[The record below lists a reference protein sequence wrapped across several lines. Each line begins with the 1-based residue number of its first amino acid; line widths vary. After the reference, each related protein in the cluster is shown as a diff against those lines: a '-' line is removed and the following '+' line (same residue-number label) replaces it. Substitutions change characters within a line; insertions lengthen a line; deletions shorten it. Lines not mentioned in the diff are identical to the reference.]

1 MTEMAGEQTGAAIS
15 ARASWL
21 PMMVI
26 ALAQIQMAFNVS
38 ALPVSIGAIVS
49 EFSTQPTI
57 ISTALVVYSLAVAG
71 FVFLGSKIGKIFG
84 SRLVFQVSVILHG
97 LAMLIMAFSRST
109 TVILQAQA
117 IAGLA
122 AAALVPSLVV
132 LIAVHYKGDQQA
144 QALGLL
150 GASQAAAGVLAFLV
164 IGLLSS
170 LFSWQVG
177 FGIIFVLALGILLL
191 SFRFRLVERDHRVK
205 IDWVGAVLAG
215 LAIILISV
223 GFNNLNAWGLLLAS
237 PDAPFN
243 VLGLS
248 PSPLIIVAGVVLVQG
263 FFAWTM
269 RREEQNKT
277 PLLALQVLGTPQ
289 ERAATYCLFIIAA
302 LTPAILFLIP
312 LYIQIIQGNSA
323 LETAAAVIPFSLA
336 ILASTILVVRLF
348 KIWPPRKIGQIGFI
362 MVAVGLLMLAFSISN
377 DWGAPLVILS
387 LIVIG
392 LGDGAI
398 NTLVFNVLVSAS
410 PKELAGD
417 VGALRGTT
425 NNLATGL
432 GTAFASVLSIALL
445 SAIILNTLAQNP
457 VISPE
462 AIESQINLN
471 RLDFVSNER
480 LDELLDETDLT
491 PEQKAAA
498 VEINVFSR
506 LRALKISFLVLA
518 SIALLAIIPA
528 GRLPDYLPDEV
539 PADVPSAQPVDK
551 PVLPNP

>member
-1 MTEMAGEQTGAAIS
+1 
-15 ARASWL
+15 
-21 PMMVI
+21 
-26 ALAQIQMAFNVS
+26 
-38 ALPVSIGAIVS
+38 
-49 EFSTQPTI
+49 
-57 ISTALVVYSLAVAG
+57 
-71 FVFLGSKIGKIFG
+71 
-84 SRLVFQVSVILHG
+84 
-97 LAMLIMAFSRST
+97 MLLMAFSRST

-132 LIAVHYKGDQQA
+132 LIAMHYKGSQQA

-164 IGLLSS
+164 IAVLSS
-170 LFSWQVG
+170 LFSWRVG
-177 FGIIFVLALGILLL
+177 FGIIFGLAVCILIL
-191 SFRFRLVERDHRVK
+191 SLRFRPIERDHHVT
-205 IDWVGAVLAG
+205 IDWVGAVLAA

-223 GFNNLNAWGLLLAS
+223 GFNNLNFWGLLLAT
-237 PDAPFN
+237 PDAPFS
-243 VLGLS
+243 VLGVS
-248 PSPLIIVAGVVLVQG
+248 PAPIIIVVGVMFVQG
-263 FFAWTM
+263 FFAWTL
-269 RREEQNKT
+269 RRQEKNKT
-277 PLLALQVLGTPQ
+277 PLLALEVLGSNK

-312 LYIQIIQGNSA
+312 LYIQIIQGYSS

-336 ILASTILVVRLF
+336 IFASTILVVRLF
-348 KIWPPRKIGQIGFI
+348 NRWPPRQIGRIGFI
-362 MVAVGLLMLAFSISN
+362 MVAVGLVLLAFSIFN
-377 DWGAPLVILS
+377 EWDAPLVILS

-392 LGDGAI
+392 LGDGSL

-432 GTAFASVLSIALL
+432 GTAFASVLSITLL
-445 SAIILNTLAQNP
+445 SMIVMNALVQNP

-462 AIESQINLN
+462 MIETQINLN
-471 RLDFVSNER
+471 QLEFVSNDQLNEI
-480 LDELLDETDLT
+480 LIETNLT
-491 PEQKAAA
+491 AQQQAAA
-498 VEINVFSR
+498 VEINISSR

-528 GRLPDYLPDEV
+528 GRLPDYIPNEV
-539 PADVPSAQPVDK
+539 PSDVQSAQPVDK
-551 PVLPNP
+551 PVLPVP